1 MREKK
6 QIILIMLILISIIGI
21 ACPQERDH
29 SSHKVSELNLTVNL
43 DKNEIHLNQGIQ
55 VDFIIK
61 NKEKEN
67 DQKAYAKDVYLSA
80 SLSKS
85 LAGPKEK
92 LRIESN
98 GTAGSIGTDGEVE
111 ISSDFNRHHPDSGD
125 WAEIRPDRLISIHFP
140 DLDPGEKIGIRYKT
154 KYIKNLCQDPQPIC
168 YIPEKAFNWSI
179 AKQNIQGPFI
189 PKIKGLNY
197 KPIIESFNVSIK
209 PEYNITYPNATNC
222 TIFEHSQIFFA
233 SKTCDLDD
241 ENKNASGLKYFDY
254 KIDPYSTPIRINSG
268 DYIDDSGMHQFQI
281 EASDLIESNSINNS
295 TYFRVI
301 DLVSYHRSLTVDLVM
316 YVILFTSLVAF
327 FYRFL
332 RESNQIQDRTKLT
345 GSLIFIIF
353 VIHIGLYLYY
363 NPSVGYYKSLVLLE
377 SAASINAFLLFLFYI
392 SCEGASCKPI
402 NNLDL
407 AIAVFSISLTITLF
421 HYILPEILSQPIVYI
436 ALIIALLIS
445 LQFVLKIK
453 DKIAP
458 NSQKN
463 SAKSGLSS
471 ANPTLE
477 DVGIDASEATI
488 SFSYTDT
495 ANPTLEDVGI
505 DRKKHADSCGSNS
518 RLSIIGIIAVEL
530 IVASCAIYL
539 TMPLKFESRF
549 EVLDLLIIESMEV
562 SLILIVLVEGGLYSD
577 RLAEKL
583 ESVKITLVQK
593 LLSVL

>member
-43 DKNEIHLNQGIQ
+43 DKNEIHLNQGIK

-209 PEYNITYPNATNC
+209 PEYNITYPNAPNC

-233 SKTCDLDD
+233 NKTYDQDD
-241 ENKNASGLKYFDY
+241 EKNDGTDVIVNYFDD
-254 KIDPYSTPIRINSG
+254 KINPYSPQIRINSG
-268 DYIDDSGMHQFQI
+268 DYIDDSGIHQFQMKANDSI
-281 EASDLIESNSINNS
+281 DSNPINNS

-301 DLVSYHRSLTVDLVM
+301 NIGEYHKQLIYSLKFIFYLVLSLLVPLLIIGAM
-316 YVILFTSLVAF
+316 RYFKKCKDKIYIGLLLFGIILAYVFYIIYYIFLCRYYQDTVIL
-327 FYRFL
+327 
-332 RESNQIQDRTKLT
+332 ESITL
-345 GSLIFIIF
+345 SIA
-353 VIHIGLYLYY
+353 Y
-363 NPSVGYYKSLVLLE
+363 LVLLFYYLCIDKE
-377 SAASINAFLLFLFYI
+377 PKELPKQKFRVKKIDNVSTKKRNDEETVFLEVDGEICIGKRENEELSQKYNPIIPIVQIILMGLF
-392 SCEGASCKPI
+392 
-402 NNLDL
+402 
-407 AIAVFSISLTITLF
+407 TIFF
-421 HYILPEILSQPIVYI
+421 HYYLLEILSNSHAYLFLSALGLAICTFILAMKKPICKFIECAGPEKDSLIRIGFSILAFAYI
-436 ALIIALLIS
+436 ILIPIYYIKNLGVAFSPKLGLLEI
-445 LQFVLKIK
+445 I
-453 DKIAP
+453 I
-458 NSQKN
+458 
-463 SAKSGLSS
+463 
-471 ANPTLE
+471 
-477 DVGIDASEATI
+477 IICSE
-488 SFSYTDT
+488 
-495 ANPTLEDVGI
+495 L
-505 DRKKHADSCGSNS
+505 
-518 RLSIIGIIAVEL
+518 
-530 IVASCAIYL
+530 
-539 TMPLKFESRF
+539 MPLLTVAITGMTAETAWDFMTRVFGNANES
-549 EVLDLLIIESMEV
+549 
-562 SLILIVLVEGGLYSD
+562 
-577 RLAEKL
+577 
-583 ESVKITLVQK
+583 
-593 LLSVL
+593 